1 MKTTTVKTVNAI
13 ELLTKFANKKPCLEF
28 RDYCK
33 GYHDRDGRAAYF
45 RESREITKDL
55 HDFRELMYLLNSV
68 YYLHE
73 LNELLIKKLS
83 DQNQRLFFNGNKL
96 MYCVGQ
102 YFPTEYRPA
111 VNRVL
116 ASCLWAYYSNQYET
130 GTQIRAKIKSIASAR
145 LYKNYFA

>member
-1 MKTTTVKTVNAI
+1 METTTVKTNAI
-13 ELLTKFANKKPCLEF
+13 ELITKFANKKPCLKKE
-28 RDYCK
+28 RNYCS
-33 GYHDRDGRAAYF
+33 GWNDRSGRAAYF

-55 HDFRELMYLLNSV
+55 HDFRELIYLLNRI

-83 DQNQRLFFNGNKL
+83 DQNQRLFLDGEKL
-96 MYCVGQ
+96 KYQAGQ

-116 ASCLWAYYSNQYET
+116 ASCLWTYYSNQYET
-130 GTQIRAKIKSIASAR
+130 GTQIMAKIKSIASAR
-145 LYKNYFA
+145 LYKKYFA